1 MDPATLAL
9 LLKGGSQAIQ
19 SGSRLMRP
27 KFGSSAYG
35 RQLKQ
40 VKRDGA
46 LSKGQET
53 GIIGNVSRTASRQ
66 SAVANKRY
74 MGGLIN
80 RGMQGSVSA
89 QRGLREAE
97 ADVRRTVADTGRE
110 MFQNE
115 ERAKSDA
122 KMQYARGLDQDKAER
137 TQAGLGLASTVLG
150 VAGSLS
156 DLNAQQTEKLAS
168 EQKES
173 KASKTKSYVD
183 AVTKYGLGNT
193 RNYVTPTG
201 ETRTTGRFDPDSPGG
216 TTMTIESKR
225 DIEEYAQKS
234 NIKNASSV
242 ANTFEAFQ
250 NGNVDA
256 DSFVKEMSKLGIS
269 KEQIAELVAIM
280 MKGK

>member
-122 KMQYARGLDQDKAER
+122 KMQYARGLDQDKLQR
-137 TQAGLGLASTVLG
+137 RQAWTGLITGGLDTASG
-150 VAGSLS
+150 IAGGLDS
-156 DLNAQQTEKLAS
+156 
-168 EQKES
+168 ES
-173 KASKTKSYVD
+173 KLKAKNLRADKTEMIGFLNS
-183 AVTKYGLGNT
+183 
-193 RNYVTPTG
+193 
-201 ETRTTGRFDPDSPGG
+201 
-216 TTMTIESKR
+216 
-225 DIEEYAQKS
+225 
-234 NIKNASSV
+234 
-242 ANTFEAFQ
+242 AN
-250 NGNVDA
+250 D
-256 DSFVKEMSKLGIS
+256 
-269 KEQIAELVAIM
+269 KEQFMTRLKFLQTQYPQFFEE
-280 MKGK
+280 GK

>member
-122 KMQYARGLDQDKAER
+122 KMQYARGLDQDRAER
-137 TQAGLGLASTVLG
+137 RQAGIGMLTAGLNT
-150 VAGSLS
+150 VAGLS
-156 DLNAQQTEKLAS
+156 DQAQQRADKL
-168 EQKES
+168 ELGQKES
-173 KASKTKSYVD
+173 EASKTKSYVD
-183 AVTKYGLGNT
+183 AVAKYGLGNT

-201 ETRTTGRFDPDSPGG
+201 ETRTTGGLDPNSPGG
-216 TTMTIESKR
+216 RMKSIEQLEADAKSIDGSTKSAL
-225 DIEEYAQKS
+225 EYLGKAETNEDHAERLKLLQKLYPQLF
-234 NIKNASSV
+234 K
-242 ANTFEAFQ
+242 
-250 NGNVDA
+250 
-256 DSFVKEMSKLGIS
+256 
-269 KEQIAELVAIM
+269 
-280 MKGK
+280 

>member
-1 MDPATLAL
+1 MALDPITLGI
-9 LLKGGSQAIQ
+9 LLKGASQGIKT
-19 SGSRLMRP
+19 GSRLMQP
-27 KFGSSAYG
+27 KFGNTAYG

-122 KMQYARGLDQDKAER
+122 KMQYARGLDQDKAQRRQAEVGML
-137 TQAGLGLASTVLG
+137 TAGLDTLS
-150 VAGSLS
+150 SLQGAKTQRA
-156 DLNAQQTEKLAS
+156 DKLAL
-168 EQKES
+168 EKQES
-173 KASKTKSYVD
+173 DASKTKSYVD
-183 AVTKYGLGNT
+183 AVAKYGLGNT

-201 ETRTTGRFDPDSPGG
+201 ETRTTGGLDPNSPGG
-216 TTMTIESKR
+216 RMKSIEQLEADAKSIDGSTKSAL
-225 DIEEYAQKS
+225 EYLGKAETDEDHAERLKLLQKLYPQLF
-234 NIKNASSV
+234 K
-242 ANTFEAFQ
+242 
-250 NGNVDA
+250 
-256 DSFVKEMSKLGIS
+256 
-269 KEQIAELVAIM
+269 
-280 MKGK
+280 

>member
-1 MDPATLAL
+1 MAIDPITLGI
-9 LLKGGSQAIQ
+9 LLKGASQGIKT
-19 SGSRLMRP
+19 GSRLMQP
-27 KFGSSAYG
+27 KFGNSAYG

-40 VKRDGA
+40 IRRDGA

-122 KMQYARGLDQDKAER
+122 KMQYAKGLDQDKAER
-137 TQAGLGLASTVLG
+137 RQAWTGLITAGLDTASGIAGGL
-150 VAGSLS
+150 
-156 DLNAQQTEKLAS
+156 DN
-168 EQKES
+168 ES
-173 KASKTKSYVD
+173 KLKAKNLRAD
-183 AVTKYGLGNT
+183 
-193 RNYVTPTG
+193 
-201 ETRTTGRFDPDSPGG
+201 RTEMIGFLNS
-216 TTMTIESKR
+216 
-225 DIEEYAQKS
+225 
-234 NIKNASSV
+234 
-242 ANTFEAFQ
+242 AN
-250 NGNVDA
+250 D
-256 DSFVKEMSKLGIS
+256 
-269 KEQIAELVAIM
+269 KEQFMTRLKFLQTQYPQFFEE
-280 MKGK
+280 GK

>member
-1 MDPATLAL
+1 MAIDPITLGI
-9 LLKGGSQAIQ
+9 LLKGASQGIKT
-19 SGSRLMRP
+19 GSRLMQP
-27 KFGSSAYG
+27 KFGNTAYG

-40 VKRDGA
+40 IRRDGA

-53 GIIGNVSRTASRQ
+53 GLIGNVARTASRQ

-97 ADVRRTVADTGRE
+97 ADVRRTVADTGRDI
-110 MFQNE
+110 FQSE

-122 KMQYARGLDQDKAER
+122 KMQYARGLDQDKAQR
-137 TQAGLGLASTVLG
+137 RQAGIGLLT
-150 VAGSLS
+150 AGL
-156 DLNAQQTEKLAS
+156 DTAGGLVGAEAQNQADTR
-168 EQKES
+168 Q
-173 KASKTKSYVD
+173 SYMD
-183 AVTKYGLGNT
+183 MATKYGANNIQKINAPGDDQ
-193 RNYVTPTG
+193 
-201 ETRTTGRFDPDSPGG
+201 GRFTRYGAKADAMP
-216 TTMTIESKR
+216 IERKQA
-225 DIEEYAQKS
+225 IEEYAQKS

-250 NGNVDA
+250 NGDVNA
-256 DSFVKEMSKLGIS
+256 KSFIAEMEKLGINE
-269 KEQIAELVAIM
+269 EQIAELVAIM

>member
-9 LLKGGSQAIQ
+9 LLKGGSQAIKT
-19 SGSRLMRP
+19 GSRLLQP
-27 KFGSSAYG
+27 KFGNTAYG

-40 VKRDGA
+40 IRRDGA

-122 KMQYARGLDQDKAER
+122 KMQYARGLDQDRAER
-137 TQAGLGLASTVLG
+137 RQAGLGLASTALAT
-150 VAGSLS
+150 AGGIA
-156 DLNAQQTEKLAS
+156 DLNAQKAEKLAL
-168 EQKES
+168 EQKAND
-173 KASKTKSYVD
+173 ASSTKSYVD
-183 AVTKYGLGNT
+183 AVAKYGLGNT
-193 RNYVTPTG
+193 RNYATPTG
-201 ETRTTGRFDPDSPGG
+201 QIRTTGGFDPNSPGNRMKSVDQLEADAKSIRG
-216 TTMTIESKR
+216 NKQNAL
-225 DIEEYAQKS
+225 EY
-234 NIKNASSV
+234 
-242 ANTFEAFQ
+242 
-250 NGNVDA
+250 
-256 DSFVKEMSKLGIS
+256 LG
-269 KEQIAELVAIM
+269 KAETPEDHAERLRIIQQM
-280 MKGK
+280 YPDLF

>member
-137 TQAGLGLASTVLG
+137 TQAGYGLASTALG
-150 VAGSLS
+150 VAGGLYDAKSQREG
-156 DLNAQQTEKLAS
+156 DTR
-168 EQKES
+168 ES
-173 KASKTKSYVD
+173 YLDMA
-183 AVTKYGLGNT
+183 TKYGADNIQKINAPGDDQERYT
-193 RNYVTPTG
+193 RYGAKADAMP
-201 ETRTTGRFDPDSPGG
+201 
-216 TTMTIESKR
+216 IERKQA
-225 DIEEYAQKS
+225 IEEYAQKS

-250 NGNVDA
+250 NGDVDA
-256 DSFVKEMSKLGIS
+256 DNFVKEMSKLGIS

>member
-19 SGSRLMRP
+19 SGSRLLQP
-27 KFGSSAYG
+27 KFGNSAYG
-35 RQLKQ
+35 RQLRQ
-40 VKRDGA
+40 VKRHGA
-46 LSKGQET
+46 LTPGQET

-122 KMQYARGLDQDKAER
+122 KMQYARGLDQDRAER
-137 TQAGLGLASTVLG
+137 RQAGLGLASTALAT
-150 VAGSLS
+150 AGGIA
-156 DLNAQQTEKLAS
+156 DLNAQKAEKLAL
-168 EQKES
+168 EQKAND
-173 KASKTKSYVD
+173 ASSTKSYVD
-183 AVTKYGLGNT
+183 AVAKYGLGNT
-193 RNYVTPTG
+193 RNYTTPTG
-201 ETRTTGRFDPDSPGG
+201 QTRTTGGLDPNSPGG
-216 TTMTIESKR
+216 RMKSVEQLESDAKSIDGNR
-225 DIEEYAQKS
+225 QKAMEFIAQGG
-234 NIKNASSV
+234 
-242 ANTFEAFQ
+242 T
-250 NGNVDA
+250 DA
-256 DSFVKEMSKLGIS
+256 ERQQLYEMAKQLYPD
-269 KEQIAELVAIM
+269 LFR
-280 MKGK
+280 